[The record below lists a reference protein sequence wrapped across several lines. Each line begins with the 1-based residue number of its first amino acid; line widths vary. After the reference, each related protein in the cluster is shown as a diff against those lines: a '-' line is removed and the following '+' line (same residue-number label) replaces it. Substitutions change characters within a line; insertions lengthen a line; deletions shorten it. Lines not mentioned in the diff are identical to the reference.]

1 VCVERRRAAMRCRWP
16 NWSAALPMSKLVFTV
31 VQFGLQSSI
40 PFEPSRATKSGSRG
54 GVSRPLL
61 GPWRGNNGWAALST
75 APQGSLCPGAA
86 LPWGGS
92 WSSFVTLLST
102 SIQNLERWIQRTRKI
117 GILKF
122 CGCQW
127 VCGKAE
133 DPRDFSGLGCLL
145 LPNRRVFLQEASWIT
160 WGVLSSPLERPS
172 YWKPTS
178 QNFALWARNV
188 IKANAWVNS
197 CALIILLGIARAK
210 WKWSETEPIRVSI
223 LSELMKV

>member
-1 VCVERRRAAMRCRWP
+1 MCVERRRAAMRCRWP
-16 NWSAALPMSKLVFTV
+16 IWSAALPMSKLVFTV

-160 WGVLSSPLERPS
+160 WGVLSSPLVRPS
-172 YWKPTS
+172 YRKPTS

-188 IKANAWVNS
+188 IKANVWVNS
-197 CALIILLGIARAK
+197 CALIILLGIDSAK

>member
-1 VCVERRRAAMRCRWP
+1 MCVERRRAAMRCG
-16 NWSAALPMSKLVFTV
+16 MSKLVGGMSKLFFTV
-31 VQFGLQSSI
+31 VHFGLQTSI

-75 APQGSLCPGAA
+75 APKGSLCPGAA
-86 LPWGGS
+86 LPRGGS

-145 LPNRRVFLQEASWIT
+145 QVTVHLQFN
-160 WGVLSSPLERPS
+160 PLQYCTQYR
-172 YWKPTS
+172 T
-178 QNFALWARNV
+178 
-188 IKANAWVNS
+188 
-197 CALIILLGIARAK
+197 ILVGFVTIVTI
-210 WKWSETEPIRVSI
+210 STI
-223 LSELMKV
+223 